1 MWRIELCTGRRTTIP
16 TESTPSPI
24 TSNRRNNTIRTH
36 LPDPMIPGIS
46 DKQIPLA
53 INHDCSW
60 QIESR
65 TGRRNAISVVTS
77 YSTASYCRDY
87 TIRTHLPDPLI
98 VEISNE
104 QVALPINCYSVWP
117 IELCIGRWT
126 TIPAVTRHTIACHC
140 RDDAIWT
147 YLSDSMVIVFHN
159 KQVTIPTVTKHTI
172 TCYCH
177 DDAICTHL
185 QNSRRI
191 SYEQIPAPI
200 NRYSGWTRKSSC
212 HRSNDIIHAFSAPT
226 TPVTE
231 IEHLPQNIIRM
242 LHI

>member
-60 QIESR
+60 QIESC

-126 TIPAVTRHTIACHC
+126 TIPAVT
-140 RDDAIWT
+140 
-147 YLSDSMVIVFHN
+147 
-159 KQVTIPTVTKHTI
+159 KHTI

-191 SYEQIPAPI
+191 SYKQIPAPI